1 MSKPSDWQTVDM
13 EVDLGKHS
21 HVPIEI
27 SATCSTCGEEWT
39 LDEVPLLYAIQGK
52 NEFEIVC
59 WNEDCDNYDEG
70 IGTANIELRVTVEAK
85 VSYE

>member
-1 MSKPSDWQTVDM
+1 MSKPTDWQTVDM
-13 EVDLGKHS
+13 EIDLGKRS
-21 HVPIEI
+21 YVPIEV
-27 SATCSTCGEEWT
+27 SATCPTCGEEET
-39 LDEVPLLYAIQGK
+39 IDEIPLLYAIQGD

-59 WNEDCDNYDEG
+59 WNEDCGNYNEI